1 MKRIIVF
8 GATGTIGRATTK
20 SLKNAGYEIV
30 TVSFSGDKTDFAVD
44 IQDSQSIKSLFDKIG
59 NFDALISTTGKVA
72 FKKYHRNRTTRL
84 ELKLK

>member
-8 GATGTIGRATTK
+8 GATGTIGRATTQ

-44 IQDSQSIKSLFDKIG
+44 IQDSQSIKVY
-59 NFDALISTTGKVA
+59 LI
-72 FKKYHRNRTTRL
+72 
-84 ELKLK
+84 KLVILML